1 MPNWCENRIKI
12 SGSTEKINKLW
23 EDVNSNGLL
32 NALRPQPD
40 NLFLENLDSEKR
52 LELDEDGVP
61 NWYDWRIENWGTKWE
76 VNTQDLCVEDN
87 GDGTSDIYGDFDSA
101 WSPPIEAYI
110 AFNEADNGCEVEGW
124 YSEFG
129 CDYCG
134 LYNSR
139 EGDVYCDSVSAELAL
154 PEAERSEAFKR
165 IECDINLYEW
175 YFAMRE
181 ISDEE

>member
-23 EDVNSNGLL
+23 EDVNSSGLL

-52 LELDEDGVP
+52 LELNEDGVP

-76 VNTQDLCVEDN
+76 VNAEDLCVVDN
-87 GDGTSDIYGDFDSA
+87 GDGTSYIWGDFVSA
-101 WSPPIEAYI
+101 WSPPVEAYI

-124 YSEFG
+124 YFELG
-129 CDYCG
+129 CDFCG
-134 LYNSR
+134 LYNSKD
-139 EGDVYCDSVSAELAL
+139 GDLYCNDITSELNL
-154 PEAERSEAFKR
+154 PESERSDLIR
-165 IECDINLYEW
+165 RL
-175 YFAMRE
+175 
-181 ISDEE
+181 SDEFGKAFENGGEL

>member
-23 EDVNSNGLL
+23 EKVESDGLL
-32 NALRPQPD
+32 NTLRPQPN
-40 NLFLENLDSEKR
+40 NLEEYENI
-52 LELDEDGVP
+52 
-61 NWYDWRIENWGTKWE
+61 DWRLQNWGTKWE

-101 WSPPIEAYI
+101 WSPPVEAYI
-110 AFNEADNGCEVEGW
+110 AFNKMNNGCEVEGW

-134 LYNSR
+134 LYNVR

>member
-23 EDVNSNGLL
+23 EKVESDGLL
-32 NALRPQPD
+32 NTLRPQPN
-40 NLFLENLDSEKR
+40 NLEEYENI
-52 LELDEDGVP
+52 
-61 NWYDWRIENWGTKWE
+61 DWRLQKWGTKWE

-101 WSPPIEAYI
+101 WSPPLEAYI
-110 AFNEADNGCEVEGW
+110 AFNKMNNGCEVEGW

-134 LYNSR
+134 LYNVR

>member
-23 EDVNSNGLL
+23 EKVESDGLL
-32 NALRPQPD
+32 NTLRPQPN
-40 NLFLENLDSEKR
+40 NLEEYENI
-52 LELDEDGVP
+52 
-61 NWYDWRIENWGTKWE
+61 DWRLQKWGTKWE

-101 WSPPIEAYI
+101 WSPPLEAYI
-110 AFNEADNGCEVEGW
+110 AFNKMNNGCEVEGW

-175 YFAMRE
+175 YFAM
-181 ISDEE
+181 EESV

>member
-23 EDVNSNGLL
+23 EKVESDGLL
-32 NALRPQPD
+32 NTLRPQPK
-40 NLFLENLDSEKR
+40 NLEEYENI
-52 LELDEDGVP
+52 
-61 NWYDWRIENWGTKWE
+61 DWRLQKWGTKWE

-101 WSPPIEAYI
+101 WSPPVEAYI
-110 AFNEADNGCEVEGW
+110 AFNKMNNGCEVEGW

-139 EGDVYCDSVSAELAL
+139 EGDVYCDSVSAELTL